1 MRALASPAAS
11 ILNPGASPNPRAPLR
26 SAAAPL
32 PRGPCPGRSVAAAA
46 AAATGDHWGADH
58 YHVCGRATSP
68 EAGARAAHGVKCDV
82 DVVSWRER
90 RVLASVAVAADV
102 DTLWQVIT
110 DYERLAD
117 FIPNL
122 VQRSAFSRASRLSL
136 SPVDCDSDCTMVMA
150 RLMVSDWRIF
160 WGDFVRDCSVRIPCP
175 HEGRIWLEQRGL
187 QRALYWHIEARV
199 VLDLQ
204 EVPDSVRALIWP
216 ACVVLHLALCRC
228 AAAFVSD
235 IFLSCTSYS

>member
-11 ILNPGASPNPRAPLR
+11 FLPGIRNPGANPSPRAPLR
-26 SAAAPL
+26 SAAAL
-32 PRGPCPGRSVAAAA
+32 SRGTSGRSVAAAA

-58 YHVCGRATSP
+58 YQGGGRVGSS

-90 RVLASVAVAADV
+90 RIIGSVAVAADV

-122 VQRSAFSRASRLSL
+122 VHRSAFIFSL
-136 SPVDCDSDCTMVMA
+136 
-150 RLMVSDWRIF
+150 VS
-160 WGDFVRDCSVRIPCP
+160 VCHP
-175 HEGRIWLEQRGL
+175 
-187 QRALYWHIEARV
+187 
-199 VLDLQ
+199 
-204 EVPDSVRALIWP
+204 
-216 ACVVLHLALCRC
+216 
-228 AAAFVSD
+228 
-235 IFLSCTSYS
+235 